1 MSVNVKYKN
10 NSIAE
15 LTDTGTKTLKTA
27 GKYCEADIIVENTK
41 DGGATI
47 TDGVIVKARD
57 ENGRIT
63 EVDYYKSDGIVNER
77 EFATGGGDW
86 PSLDSSLGHLQ
97 KVNFKTPITEIKKR
111 AFENLSLLETPDLSN
126 VTTLGIE
133 IFCRATALT
142 AVVLPPNIK
151 SLPGG
156 TFCACS
162 GLTSIDTAHIENV
175 GANVFRGCSKLTELL
190 LPKCT
195 AVETA
200 YYAGVFGDMSAL
212 TDLQIG
218 SVGYGLSQAFS
229 ERNFNG
235 NTQLGLTVTVF
246 VKTDIVDAL
255 VANIRN
261 GATNATIVIK
271 AAEATTYNGTEYAA
285 GDTIVTSTVE
295 TGGTS

>member
-27 GKYCEADIIVENTK
+27 GKYCEADIVVENTK

-47 TDGVIVKARD
+47 TDGIIVKARD

-77 EFATGGGDW
+77 EFATGTGDW
-86 PSLDSSLGHLQ
+86 PSLESSLGHLQ

-111 AFENLSLLETPDLSN
+111 AFENLSLLEIPDLSN
-126 VTTLGIE
+126 VTTLGNE
-133 IFCRATALT
+133 IFYRAKALT

-151 SLPGG
+151 SLPKG
-156 TFCACS
+156 TFAACD
-162 GLTSIDTAHIENV
+162 GLTSIDASHIENV
-175 GANVFRGCSKLTELL
+175 GGGAVSGTKLTELL

-200 YYAGVFGDMSAL
+200 YYAGVFDNMSAL
-212 TDLQIG
+212 TNLQIG
-218 SVGYGLSQAFS
+218 SVGYGLSKAFS

-235 NTQLGLTVTVF
+235 NTQSGLTVTVF
-246 VKTDIVDAL
+246 VKTDIVDTL

-261 GATNATIVIK
+261 GATNATIIIK

-285 GDTIVTSTVE
+285 GDTIVTSTVG

>member
-27 GKYCEADIIVENTK
+27 GKYCEADIVVENTK

-47 TDGVIVKARD
+47 TDGIVVKARD

-77 EFATGGGDW
+77 EFATGAGDW
-86 PSLDSSLGHLQ
+86 PSLESSLGYLQ

-111 AFENLSLLETPDLSN
+111 AFENLSLLEIPDLSN
-126 VTTLGIE
+126 VTTLGNE
-133 IFCRATALT
+133 IFYRAKALT

-151 SLPGG
+151 SLPEG
-156 TFCACS
+156 TFAACD
-162 GLTSIDTAHIENV
+162 GLTSIDASHIENV
-175 GANVFRGCSKLTELL
+175 GGAAVSGTKLTELL

-200 YYAGVFGDMSAL
+200 YYAGVFGNMSAL
-212 TDLQIG
+212 TNLQIG
-218 SVGYGLSQAFS
+218 SVGYGLSKAFS

-235 NTQLGLTVTVF
+235 NTQSGLTVTVF
-246 VKTDIVDAL
+246 VKTDIVDTL

-261 GATNATIVIK
+261 GATNATIIIK

>member
-47 TDGVIVKARD
+47 TDGVIVKSRD

-77 EFATGGGDW
+77 EFATGTGDW
-86 PSLDSSLGHLQ
+86 PSLESSLGHLQ

-111 AFENLSLLETPDLSN
+111 AFENLSLLEIPDLSN

-133 IFCRATALT
+133 IFYRAKALT

-151 SLPGG
+151 SLPKG
-156 TFCACS
+156 TFVACD
-162 GLTSIDTAHIENV
+162 GLTSIDASHIENV
-175 GANVFRGCSKLTELL
+175 GGAAFAGTKLTELL

-195 AVETA
+195 FVETA

-212 TDLQIG
+212 TNLQIG

-229 ERNFNG
+229 ERNFNN

-246 VKTDIVDAL
+246 VKTDIVDTL

-261 GATNATIVIK
+261 GATNATIIIK